1 MNLSLRIGPLDL
13 DGCVLLAPMS
23 GVTDVGMRRLARRF
37 GASLV
42 FTEMVACD
50 AYLTGETESTLRA
63 EGQGVSPH
71 VVQIVGRDP
80 SAMAR
85 AARRAA
91 DSGAA
96 IIDINMGCPAKRIAG
111 ALAGSA
117 LMRDL
122 DHAERI
128 VAAVVSAVAV
138 PVTLKMRLGWDE
150 NNLNAP
156 ELARRAEV
164 AGVAMISVHGRTRC
178 QFYNGRADWAALR
191 AVVEAVGVP
200 VVANGDCVDVEDAR
214 TMMAVSGAK
223 GVMIG
228 RAAIGAPWLVGE
240 VSRAI
245 EAKTPLGRPSVR
257 SRQQGAVEHLDVL
270 LSLFGSHAGLRHAR
284 KHLSAYAEKAGAS
297 PDHRLKLVTCD
308 DAATAFRLLAA
319 AFDESES
326 RVAA

>member
-1 MNLSLRIGPLDL
+1 VSLRVGPIDL
-13 DGCVLLAPMS
+13 EGCVLLAPMS

-50 AYLTGETESTLRA
+50 AYLNGETESNLRA
-63 EGQGVSPH
+63 EGEGVSPH

-80 SAMAR
+80 TAMAR

-96 IIDINMGCPAKRIAG
+96 IIDINMGCPAKRVAG
-111 ALAGSA
+111 GLAGSA

-122 DHAERI
+122 DHAQRI
-128 VAAVVSAVAV
+128 VEAVVNAVAV

-150 NNLNAP
+150 NSLNAP
-156 ELARRAEV
+156 ELARRAEM

-178 QFYNGRADWAALR
+178 QFYKGRADWAALR
-191 AVVEAVGVP
+191 AVVEAVAVP
-200 VVANGDCVDVEDAR
+200 VVANGDCADAEDAK
-214 TMMAVSGAK
+214 TMMAVSGAS

-240 VSRAI
+240 VCHAI
-245 EAKTPLGRPSVR
+245 KGKTSLGRPSAHL
-257 SRQQGAVEHLDVL
+257 RQTAAIEHLDVL

-297 PDHRLKLVTCD
+297 PEHRLKLVTSD
-308 DAATAFRLLAA
+308 DSATAFRLLAE
-319 AFDESES
+319 AFDEPES